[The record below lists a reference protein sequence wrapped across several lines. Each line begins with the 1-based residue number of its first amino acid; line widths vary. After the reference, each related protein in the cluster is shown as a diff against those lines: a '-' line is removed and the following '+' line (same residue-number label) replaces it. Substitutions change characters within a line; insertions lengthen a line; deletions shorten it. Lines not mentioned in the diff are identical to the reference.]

1 MRLLFRDY
9 VASLRERGELDRIV
23 TDVLISAGLKVLDV
37 PTLGMAEYGVDVAA
51 VGPAKTKR
59 RTLLLVQAKQG
70 NITRRAWSVGPNSVR
85 ASLDEMLDHLDEIIS
100 RAGTPKPA
108 RVVVVIAHNG
118 VLDRNVRSA
127 FEGYRRRVARR
138 DGITIER
145 WDIHELVDVLM
156 KYLFREQLFSSEQ
169 ATQLRRALAFVEVP
183 EYDLRHFERFLSETF
198 ATPVKSGRD
207 SRRKLLQVQVALAM
221 VIHYATFEAENLLTA
236 VRAAERAFIRTYA
249 WIYGREKLRDTDEY
263 SQLHRLVDTYFGAS
277 ARLLRKL
284 DPLLD
289 TFHGLA
295 LPGWHEAVEYP
306 LRVVRL
312 GSLTAQWLLFFRHF
326 PRPLTPEAQKQ
337 WEFLRDFL
345 VRLRGACPP
354 VTRPLFDEQM
364 TDVALIALAFYVL
377 SGPTAF
383 ADYID
388 EVISRLQLHQMRDEP
403 LPEGNGD
410 FEAVAK
416 LILENEKVAWYA
428 GSSSTL
434 LTMLAEMSALTGNDS
449 DYQRIRATWR
459 GKVNLQNCYLNGRF
473 VEWACGSNAERKDD
487 DVRVETSIDLPESAD
502 VFVREIDR
510 KVDTDK
516 SFRELLQLP
525 LFELAYHTAC
535 RVNSIRLSP
544 TTWRPL
550 RVLTNG

>member
-9 VASLRERGELDRIV
+9 VASLRERGELDRII

-37 PTLGMAEYGVDVAA
+37 PTLGMAEYGVDIAA
-51 VGPAKTKR
+51 VGTAKTKR

-70 NITRRAWSVGPNSVR
+70 NITRRSWGVGPNSVR

-108 RVVVVIAHNG
+108 KVVVVIAHNG
-118 VLDRNVRSA
+118 VLDRNIRSA
-127 FEGYRRRVARR
+127 FDGYCRRMAKRE
-138 DGITIER
+138 GITVER

-183 EYDLRHFERFLSETF
+183 EYDLRHFEKFLNETF
-198 ATPVKSGRD
+198 ASPVKTVRD
-207 SRRKLLQVQVALAM
+207 SRRKLLQVQVALGM

-249 WIYGREKLRDTDEY
+249 WIHAREKLRDADEY
-263 SQLHRLVDTYFGAS
+263 SQLLRITDAYFGAS
-277 ARLLRKL
+277 SRLLRKIN
-284 DPLLD
+284 PLLG

-306 LRVVRL
+306 LRVMRL
-312 GSLTAQWLLFFRHF
+312 GSLAAQWLLFFRHF
-326 PRPLTPEAQKQ
+326 SRPLTGEAQKQ
-337 WEFLRDFL
+337 WSFFRDFL
-345 VRLRGACPP
+345 VRLRRACPP
-354 VTRPLFDEQM
+354 ITRPLFDEQM
-364 TDVALIALAFYVL
+364 TDVTLVALAFYVL
-377 SGPTAF
+377 SGPTALS
-383 ADYID
+383 DYLD

-403 LPEGNGD
+403 LPEGTGD
-410 FEAVAK
+410 FEAVTK
-416 LILENEKVAWYA
+416 LILENEKVAWYGA
-428 GSSSTL
+428 SSSTL
-434 LTMLAEMSALTGNDS
+434 ITMLAEISALTRNES

-473 VEWACGSNAERKDD
+473 VAWACGNAGRKDD
-487 DVRVETSIDLPESAD
+487 DVRVETSIDLPETLDA
-502 VFVREIDR
+502 FVKEIDR
-510 KVDTDK
+510 KSDTDK
-516 SFRELLQLP
+516 PFRDLLQLP

-544 TTWRPL
+544 STWRSL
-550 RVLTNG
+550 RVATSG